1 MAGGKGHRFEFG
13 WLEVLGLILVF
24 GAGSAVVFFLGI
36 FVGKGLQESRLAREE
51 RVVRLPIEGLQNE
64 PVARAPEAAAAG
76 TDPATQAQNPD
87 VRLAVRAPDAR
98 PSADP
103 AAAAAPSPVPAELI
117 LPTAVLEAPVRP
129 SPSPTE
135 SVAQVASSGRWSV
148 QVNATRDAPTAK
160 RLVDYLRA
168 RGFDAYEVR
177 VDVRGETWYR
187 VRVGRYPTMQEATAM
202 VVRLRN
208 EDRSS
213 RAFLVED

>member
-1 MAGGKGHRFEFG
+1 MAGEKGHRFEFG

-24 GAGSAVVFFLGI
+24 AAGSTVVFFLGV

-51 RVVRLPIEGLQNE
+51 RVVRLPIDGLTGELPPAPGAPPPADGEGS
-64 PVARAPEAAAAG
+64 PAG
-76 TDPATQAQNPD
+76 AD
-87 VRLAVRAPDAR
+87 VRLAVRAPEMR
-98 PSADP
+98 PSGEAAPP
-103 AAAAAPSPVPAELI
+103 AATPPPGSLI
-117 LPTAVLEAPVRP
+117 LPTAVLEAPRP
-129 SPSPTE
+129 SATPTE
-135 SVAQVASSGRWSV
+135 VVSQLAQAGRWSV

-177 VDVRGETWYR
+177 VDVRGEIWYR

-208 EDRSS
+208 EEQSS

>member
-1 MAGGKGHRFEFG
+1 MAAEKGHRFEFG

-24 GAGSAVVFFLGI
+24 AGGSAVVFFLGV

-51 RVVRLPIEGLQNE
+51 RVVRLPVEGLPAEVAPRVPVEAGSADRPAE
-64 PVARAPEAAAAG
+64 PGASG
-76 TDPATQAQNPD
+76 
-87 VRLAVRAPDAR
+87 VRLSVRGPELR
-98 PSADP
+98 PSGDVAGLPTP
-103 AAAAAPSPVPAELI
+103 APGTLI
-117 LPTAVLEAPVRP
+117 LPTVVLEPPRP
-129 SPSPTE
+129 SPSAVVG
-135 SVAQVASSGRWSV
+135 VAQGAGGRWSV

-187 VRVGRYPTMQEATAM
+187 VRVGRYSTMQEATAM

-208 EDRSS
+208 EEQSS

>member
-1 MAGGKGHRFEFG
+1 MAGEKGHRFEFG

-51 RVVRLPIEGLQNE
+51 RVVRLPIEGFQNE
-64 PVARAPEAAAAG
+64 PVARAPDAAPAG
-76 TDPATQAQNPD
+76 TDSGAQAQNPD

-98 PSADP
+98 PTTAP
-103 AAAAAPSPVPAELI
+103 AAAAPSPVPAELI

-129 SPSPTE
+129 SPVPTAN
-135 SVAQVASSGRWSV
+135 VAQAASSGRWSV

-160 RLVDYLRA
+160 RLVDYLKA

-187 VRVGRYPTMQEATAM
+187 VRVGRYGTMQEATAM

-208 EDRSS
+208 EERSS

>member
-1 MAGGKGHRFEFG
+1 MAGEKGHRFEFG

-51 RVVRLPIEGLQNE
+51 RVVRLPIEGLQTE
-64 PVARAPEAAAAG
+64 PFVRAPEADARG
-76 TDPATQAQNPD
+76 TDPLAQPQNPD
-87 VRLAVRAPDAR
+87 VRLAVRAPDLR
-98 PSADP
+98 PSGDP
-103 AAAAAPSPVPAELI
+103 AAAGPTPVPAELI
-117 LPTAVLEAPVRP
+117 LPTAVLEAPL
-129 SPSPTE
+129 SPTPRPTE
-135 SVAQVASSGRWSV
+135 NVARLAAAGRWSV

-208 EDRSS
+208 EERSS